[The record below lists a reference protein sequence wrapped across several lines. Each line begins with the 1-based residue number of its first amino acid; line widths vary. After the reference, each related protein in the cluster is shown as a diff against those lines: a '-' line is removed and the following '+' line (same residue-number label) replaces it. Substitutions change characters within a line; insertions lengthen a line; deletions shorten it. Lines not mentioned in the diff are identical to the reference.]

1 MAVLLTILTD
11 PRDPTPRRTLALPP
25 NTSILKSAHAASIEI
40 TATCG
45 GRGRCTSCRVKF
57 VAGTIPPPTIMDEI
71 QLGNDLVREG
81 YRLSCQCVPSEA
93 VTVQVAPPLE
103 ERAFQILGAGPGVVG
118 MGRVTLDSGIRKQV
132 VKVSLPREEHHQISD
147 LEQLAAA
154 LGVTPTDVGLAVLQ
168 GLPAALRDDPA
179 GVTVTTF
186 APPGGRGSERVVAVE
201 RGDTAGMKFGLAVD
215 IGTTSVVSTLI
226 ELDSGEQLASVS
238 SLNPQAV
245 FGGDLMSRIAFA
257 QFDPGNLRKLH
268 TRIIGLLNRHIEE
281 TCRQSG
287 VLAKWI
293 YKVVVVGN
301 TCMHHLLLGIDP
313 SFVGLA
319 PYAPVMRHALV
330 LPARELF
337 LKVAPEARVCLL
349 PLVAGFVGADAVAVA
364 LATRI
369 YEGAAIRIA
378 VDIGTNGEVIL
389 GSRDRLWACS
399 APAGPALEGA
409 QIRHG
414 MRGALG
420 AIDRVTVDDDLHVH
434 TIGEADGLGICGSGL
449 IDLVAGLLDAGVIDW
464 TGLIQVESRAPHRAD
479 PAPSGG
485 ADPLRRQRG
494 GARRPALPRLR
505 DRAPARGERGGAH
518 RACLA
523 RRPPG
528 LRADLRRGHELP
540 ATRMSRVIAAKL
552 VGLEVGAVSQ
562 TIDPRWL
569 MAYAAALGETD
580 PRYYDTSAPSGPLA
594 HPLFAVCYE
603 WAVALTVRS
612 KTIKPELMPLGV
624 HTTHHLVI
632 HRRPQAGDRLLT
644 RGQLLT
650 VRPSRSGTLV
660 VIRYSTVDRNGRPV
674 TTTDYGSVFRGVT
687 TDGKA
692 SVAVQPLERLEPPA
706 GDEIR
711 WSAAVPVATQA
722 AHVYS
727 ECARIWNPIHTD
739 IAAARAAGLPGLIL
753 HGTATLALAV
763 SQLVRHDL
771 AGDATRVT
779 ALAAR
784 LTGMVPMPS
793 TFTVRGRG
801 RAGDL
806 IAFDAVTERGE
817 PVLSDGV
824 LRVL

>member
-25 NTSILKSAHAASIEI
+25 STSILKSAHAASIEI

-132 VKVSLPREEHHQISD
+132 VKVGLPREEHHPTSD

-154 LGVTPTDVGLAVLQ
+154 LGVTPADVGLAVLQ
-168 GLPAALRDDPA
+168 GLPGALRDDPA

-186 APPGGRGSERVVAVE
+186 AAAGGERVLAVE

-226 ELDSGEQLASVS
+226 ELESGEQLGSVS

-257 QFDPGNLRKLH
+257 QFHPGNLRKLH
-268 TRIIGLLNRHIEE
+268 TRIVGLLNQHIEE
-281 TCRQSG
+281 ICRQSG

-313 SFVGLA
+313 SYVGLA
-319 PYAPVMRHALV
+319 PYAPVMRHPLV

-369 YEGAAIRIA
+369 YESAEIRIA
-378 VDIGTNGEVIL
+378 VDIGTNGEVLL

-420 AIDRVTVDDDLHVH
+420 AIDRVTVDDDIRAH
-434 TIGEADGLGICGSGL
+434 TIGEADALGVCGSGL
-449 IDLVAGLLDAGVIDW
+449 IDLVAGLLDGGVIDW
-464 TGLIQVESRAPHRAD
+464 TGLIQVDARDSLPGKLRERVVMRGEERQVIVLRPGEAGARQEVVLTQDDVRQVQLAKGAIASGVAMLQHVAGVPVERVAELMLAGGFGNYLSIESALRIGLIPPLARERIRYVGNAASLGAQLCLVSEAERARAD
-479 PAPSGG
+479 SV
-485 ADPLRRQRG
+485 
-494 GARRPALPRLR
+494 ARRI
-505 DRAPARGERGGAH
+505 EH
-518 RACLA
+518 VSLA
-523 RRPPG
+523 
-528 LRADLRRGHELP
+528 
-540 ATRMSRVIAAKL
+540 
-552 VGLEVGAVSQ
+552 
-562 TIDPRWL
+562 
-569 MAYAAALGETD
+569 
-580 PRYYDTSAPSGPLA
+580 A
-594 HPLFAVCYE
+594 HPDFEQIFVDCMNF
-603 WAVALTVRS
+603 
-612 KTIKPELMPLGV
+612 P
-624 HTTHHLVI
+624 
-632 HRRPQAGDRLLT
+632 RPA
-644 RGQLLT
+644 
-650 VRPSRSGTLV
+650 
-660 VIRYSTVDRNGRPV
+660 
-674 TTTDYGSVFRGVT
+674 
-687 TDGKA
+687 
-692 SVAVQPLERLEPPA
+692 
-706 GDEIR
+706 
-711 WSAAVPVATQA
+711 
-722 AHVYS
+722 
-727 ECARIWNPIHTD
+727 
-739 IAAARAAGLPGLIL
+739 
-753 HGTATLALAV
+753 
-763 SQLVRHDL
+763 
-771 AGDATRVT
+771 
-779 ALAAR
+779 
-784 LTGMVPMPS
+784 
-793 TFTVRGRG
+793 
-801 RAGDL
+801 
-806 IAFDAVTERGE
+806 
-817 PVLSDGV
+817 
-824 LRVL
+824 

>member
-11 PRDPTPRRTLALPP
+11 PRDPAARRTLALPP
-25 NTSILKSAHAASIEI
+25 STSILKSAHAASIEI

-93 VTVQVAPPLE
+93 VT
-103 ERAFQILGAGPGVVG
+103 
-118 MGRVTLDSGIRKQV
+118 

-257 QFDPGNLRKLH
+257 QFNPGNLRKLH
-268 TRIIGLLNRHIEE
+268 TRIIGLLNQHVEQI
-281 TCRQSG
+281 CRESG

-301 TCMHHLLLGIDP
+301 TCMHHILLGIDP
-313 SFVGLA
+313 SHVGLA
-319 PYAPVMRHALV
+319 PYAPVMRHAVTLS
-330 LPARELF
+330 ARELF

-349 PLVAGFVGADAVAVA
+349 PLVAGFVGADAVGVA

-369 YEGAAIRIA
+369 YESAEIRIA
-378 VDIGTNGEVIL
+378 VDIGTNGEVLL

-420 AIDRVTVDDDLHVH
+420 AIDRVSVDDDIHVH
-434 TIGEADGLGICGSGL
+434 TIGEADALGICGSGI
-449 IDLVAGLLDAGVIDW
+449 IDLLAGPPDRGVIDW
-464 TGLIQVESRAPHRAD
+464 TGLIQVETRHAL
-479 PAPSGG
+479 PSKLSERVVVRGEERQVIV
-485 ADPLRRQRG
+485 LRPG
-494 GARRPALPRLR
+494 EAGARQEIVLTQDDVRQVQLAKGAIASGVMMLQHVAGVPGETVVELMLAGGFGNYVSIESALRIGLIPPLPRERIRYVGNAASLGAQLCLVSETE
-505 DRAPARGERGGAH
+505 RARAEAVAARIEH
-518 RACLA
+518 VSLA
-523 RRPPG
+523 
-528 LRADLRRGHELP
+528 
-540 ATRMSRVIAAKL
+540 
-552 VGLEVGAVSQ
+552 
-562 TIDPRWL
+562 
-569 MAYAAALGETD
+569 
-580 PRYYDTSAPSGPLA
+580 A
-594 HPLFAVCYE
+594 HPDFEGIFVDCMNF
-603 WAVALTVRS
+603 
-612 KTIKPELMPLGV
+612 P
-624 HTTHHLVI
+624 
-632 HRRPQAGDRLLT
+632 
-644 RGQLLT
+644 
-650 VRPSRSGTLV
+650 RPS
-660 VIRYSTVDRNGRPV
+660 
-674 TTTDYGSVFRGVT
+674 
-687 TDGKA
+687 
-692 SVAVQPLERLEPPA
+692 
-706 GDEIR
+706 
-711 WSAAVPVATQA
+711 
-722 AHVYS
+722 
-727 ECARIWNPIHTD
+727 
-739 IAAARAAGLPGLIL
+739 
-753 HGTATLALAV
+753 
-763 SQLVRHDL
+763 
-771 AGDATRVT
+771 
-779 ALAAR
+779 
-784 LTGMVPMPS
+784 
-793 TFTVRGRG
+793 
-801 RAGDL
+801 
-806 IAFDAVTERGE
+806 
-817 PVLSDGV
+817 
-824 LRVL
+824 

>member
-1 MAVLLTILTD
+1 MAVPLTILTD
-11 PRDPTPRRTLALPP
+11 PRDPAPRRTLSLPP
-25 NTSILKSAHAASIEI
+25 ATSILRGAHAAGIDI

-57 VAGTIPPPTIMDEI
+57 VTGTVPPPTIMDEI
-71 QLGNDLVREG
+71 QLGDDQVREG

-132 VKVSLPREEHHQISD
+132 VKVGLPREEHHQTSD

-154 LGVTPTDVGLAVLQ
+154 LGVTPADVGLAVLQ
-168 GLPAALRDDPA
+168 GLPGALRDDPA

-186 APPGGRGSERVVAVE
+186 AAAGGERVLAVE

-226 ELDSGEQLASVS
+226 ELESGEQLGSVS

-257 QFDPGNLRKLH
+257 QFHPGNLRKLH
-268 TRIIGLLNRHIEE
+268 TRIVGLLNQHIEE
-281 TCRQSG
+281 ICRQSG

-313 SFVGLA
+313 SYVGLA
-319 PYAPVMRHALV
+319 PYAPVMRHPLV

-369 YEGAAIRIA
+369 YESAEIRIA
-378 VDIGTNGEVIL
+378 VDIGTNGEVLL

-434 TIGEADGLGICGSGL
+434 TIGEADALGICGSGL

-464 TGLIQVESRAPHRAD
+464 TGLIQVESRATLPPKLAERVVMR
-479 PAPSGG
+479 GEERQVIV
-485 ADPLRRQRG
+485 LRPG
-494 GARRPALPRLR
+494 EAGARAEIVLSQDDVRQVQLAKGAIASGVVMLQHVAGVPDARVAELMLAGGFGNYVSIASALRIGLIPPLPVERIRYVGNAASLGAQLCLVSETER
-505 DRAPARGERGGAH
+505 RRAESVAARIEH
-518 RACLA
+518 VSLA
-523 RRPPG
+523 
-528 LRADLRRGHELP
+528 
-540 ATRMSRVIAAKL
+540 
-552 VGLEVGAVSQ
+552 
-562 TIDPRWL
+562 
-569 MAYAAALGETD
+569 
-580 PRYYDTSAPSGPLA
+580 A
-594 HPLFAVCYE
+594 HPDFERIFVEAMNF
-603 WAVALTVRS
+603 
-612 KTIKPELMPLGV
+612 PP
-624 HTTHHLVI
+624 
-632 HRRPQAGDRLLT
+632 
-644 RGQLLT
+644 
-650 VRPSRSGTLV
+650 
-660 VIRYSTVDRNGRPV
+660 PV
-674 TTTDYGSVFRGVT
+674 
-687 TDGKA
+687 
-692 SVAVQPLERLEPPA
+692 
-706 GDEIR
+706 
-711 WSAAVPVATQA
+711 
-722 AHVYS
+722 
-727 ECARIWNPIHTD
+727 
-739 IAAARAAGLPGLIL
+739 
-753 HGTATLALAV
+753 
-763 SQLVRHDL
+763 
-771 AGDATRVT
+771 
-779 ALAAR
+779 
-784 LTGMVPMPS
+784 
-793 TFTVRGRG
+793 
-801 RAGDL
+801 
-806 IAFDAVTERGE
+806 
-817 PVLSDGV
+817 
-824 LRVL
+824 

>member
-201 RGDTAGMKFGLAVD
+201 RGDTARMKFGLAVD

-281 TCRQSG
+281 ACRQSG

-420 AIDRVTVDDDLHVH
+420 AIDRVTVDDDIHVH
-434 TIGEADGLGICGSGL
+434 TIGEADPLGICGSGL
-449 IDLVAGLLDAGVIDW
+449 IDLLAGLLDTGVIDW
-464 TGLIQVESRAPHRAD
+464 TGLIRVEAREALPPKLRERVVMRGEERQVIVLRPGEAGARQEVVLTQDDVRQVQLAKGAI
-479 PAPSGG
+479 ASGVAMLQHVASVSDETVAELMLAGGFGNYVSISSALRIGLIPPLPKEKIRYVGNAASLG
-485 ADPLRRQRG
+485 AQLCLVSETERQRAESVA
-494 GARRPALPRLR
+494 ARI
-505 DRAPARGERGGAH
+505 EH
-518 RACLA
+518 VSLA
-523 RRPPG
+523 
-528 LRADLRRGHELP
+528 
-540 ATRMSRVIAAKL
+540 
-552 VGLEVGAVSQ
+552 
-562 TIDPRWL
+562 
-569 MAYAAALGETD
+569 
-580 PRYYDTSAPSGPLA
+580 A
-594 HPLFAVCYE
+594 HPDFERIFVDAMNF
-603 WAVALTVRS
+603 
-612 KTIKPELMPLGV
+612 P
-624 HTTHHLVI
+624 
-632 HRRPQAGDRLLT
+632 RPG
-644 RGQLLT
+644 
-650 VRPSRSGTLV
+650 
-660 VIRYSTVDRNGRPV
+660 
-674 TTTDYGSVFRGVT
+674 
-687 TDGKA
+687 
-692 SVAVQPLERLEPPA
+692 
-706 GDEIR
+706 
-711 WSAAVPVATQA
+711 
-722 AHVYS
+722 
-727 ECARIWNPIHTD
+727 
-739 IAAARAAGLPGLIL
+739 
-753 HGTATLALAV
+753 
-763 SQLVRHDL
+763 
-771 AGDATRVT
+771 
-779 ALAAR
+779 
-784 LTGMVPMPS
+784 
-793 TFTVRGRG
+793 
-801 RAGDL
+801 
-806 IAFDAVTERGE
+806 
-817 PVLSDGV
+817 
-824 LRVL
+824 